1 MTVSLSSVVCCR
13 HVRHLLL
20 VCYYFPPAAGGG
32 VARVLS
38 FAKHLPKH
46 GWRVS
51 VVCADPDA
59 APLRDASR
67 ASALGEEVH
76 VRRVGGPRLL
86 SRGRQAVVGP
96 GSSRP
101 TGLYRFVRGFTSW
114 FLLPDSFAPWR
125 QPAADAIVARLE
137 EERFDAILSSSP
149 PDTVHLAALD
159 AVRRYPVPW
168 VADFRDPWVGLSYK
182 RPPTAWHRAR
192 QRKLRQEVIERA
204 DLLLSATETQVERLR
219 FLLPAG
225 ASQRVQHLPNGWEDD
240 VPMPAA
246 DPPART
252 GPLRVAYTGTLW
264 DVQSTRTCLLGLH
277 RALQSLGDDAGETHP
292 IELEIVGPHESDEER
307 LVTRLGLGGVVRFA
321 GQLPYAEARARQQE
335 ADVLL
340 LLRVHGPGYEVAV
353 PGKFF
358 EYLAAGRPVLA
369 FLGPGEAADLVRE
382 SGGWVVDPDDE
393 SGAARA
399 FTRLLR
405 GERPEGDPKTLRA
418 MAERYR
424 RDRIAAQL
432 AGHLDE
438 LVARVH
444 GEERAVGRSS

>member
-13 HVRHLLL
+13 YVRHLLL

-32 VARVLS
+32 VARALS

-67 ASALGEEVH
+67 AAALGADLN
-76 VRRVGGPRLL
+76 VRRVTGSRLL
-86 SRGRQAVVGP
+86 SRGRQAVVGG
-96 GSSRP
+96 GSTRP
-101 TGLYRFVRGFTSW
+101 TGLYRLVRGFTSW

-125 QPAADAIVARLE
+125 KPAAEAILARLG

-159 AVRRYPVPW
+159 AVRRHPIPW

-182 RPPTAWHRAR
+182 RPPTPWHKAR
-192 QRKLRQEVIERA
+192 QRTLRQQVLDQA

-240 VPMPAA
+240 VPLSAA
-246 DPPART
+246 PERS
-252 GPLRVAYTGTLW
+252 GPLRIAYTGTLW
-264 DVQSTRTCLLGLH
+264 DVQSTRTCLVGLH
-277 RALQSLGDDAGETHP
+277 RALRGLDAKAAEAHP
-292 IELEIVGPHESDEER
+292 VELEIVGPHESDEER
-307 LVTRLGLGGVVRFA
+307 LVARLGLGGVVRFA
-321 GQLPYAEARARQQE
+321 GQIPYAEARARQRE

-358 EYLAAGRPVLA
+358 EYLATGRPVLA

-393 SGAARA
+393 SGAAKA

-405 GERPEGDPKTLRA
+405 GERPEGDPAARRQ
-418 MAERYR
+418 MADRYR
-424 RDRIAAQL
+424 RDRIAQQL
-432 AGHLDE
+432 AGHLDR
-438 LVARVH
+438 LVAR
-444 GEERAVGRSS
+444 SPS